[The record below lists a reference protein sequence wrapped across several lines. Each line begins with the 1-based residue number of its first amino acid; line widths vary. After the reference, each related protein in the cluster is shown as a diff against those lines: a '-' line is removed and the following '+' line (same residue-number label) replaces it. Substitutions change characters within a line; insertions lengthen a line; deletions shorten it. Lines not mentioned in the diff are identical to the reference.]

1 MRRSGLLVFV
11 ALALG
16 VSDPARRAAAADAP
30 PLDEIVVTGSRT
42 GRPLAQSSP
51 ALSVVDRHDVEDGRA
66 AISLDES
73 LARVPGLYVQNSG
86 NFAQDLRLQIRGF
99 GTRAAFGIR
108 EIKVFVDGLP
118 ETLPDGQTQVD
129 AIDLGAIE
137 RIEVLRRPAG
147 ALYGNASGGVI
158 QLFTA
163 EGSDEPEV
171 NVRALGGSFGR
182 ARYQASGG
190 GRHGPWKLF
199 AHVARTETDG
209 HRDHAAARST
219 SGLLKLRY
227 DIDDRTDLT
236 FLVHAV
242 DAPIAEDPGALTRA
256 EADADP
262 GAARELNVL
271 LDAGEAVREAR
282 AGMVLHHDGSIGRVS
297 AYAYGACRDFE
308 NRLAVRP
315 EQGAGIVA
323 FDRFSPGAG
332 AQVERPFTL
341 FGSDQK
347 LLLGFD
353 LQHQDDDRIRFTNV
367 DGQRGELLLAQRERV
382 SAAGAY
388 LQHTVDVRDDVELFA
403 GARFDAIRFDVD
415 VDFDATDSPSAG
427 NRTLDAWSPV
437 GGLRVQATPLLAFF
451 ASVST
456 AFQTPTTTELADPDG
471 GGFDPDLEPQT
482 SLGYDLGA
490 RFTAERV
497 QLGLAGF
504 FLRVED
510 QILRFES
517 ESGRDDYRN
526 AGRSRRFGIEADAQW
541 SIGRGFVWSSA
552 LTWLETEFRDYT
564 TVAGDFAGNEEPGTP
579 SWQVFQELRW
589 DHASGVFAAADAFV
603 VDDLY
608 VDDANQVRS
617 EGYALVGA
625 RAGWEIA
632 RGAWTFAPFVGL
644 TNLLDERYDGTVRL
658 NALGGRYFEPGPGRA
673 FVIGIGVG
681 AAL

>member
-1 MRRSGLLVFV
+1 MRRLGLLVLL
-11 ALALG
+11 ALA
-16 VSDPARRAAAADAP
+16 PALAGADLARGEPAP
-30 PLDEIVVTGSRT
+30 PLDEIVVTGTRT

-51 ALSVVDRHDVEDGRA
+51 ALSVVDRSEIGDGRA

-129 AIDLGAIE
+129 AIDLGAID
-137 RIEVLRRPAG
+137 RIEVLRRPAA

-163 EGSDEPEV
+163 EGSDQPRV
-171 NVRALGGSFGR
+171 DVRALGGSFGR
-182 ARYQASGG
+182 ARHQARGG

-199 AHVARTETDG
+199 AHVARSETDG
-209 HRDHAAARST
+209 HRDHSAARST

-236 FLVHAV
+236 FLVNAV
-242 DAPIAEDPGALTRA
+242 DAPLAEDPGALTRA

-262 GAARELNVL
+262 GAARELNVV

-282 AGMVLHHDGSIGRVS
+282 AGLVLRHSGAAAQVR
-297 AYAYGACRDFE
+297 AYAYGAYRDFE

-323 FDRFSPGAG
+323 FDRVSPGAG

-341 FGSDQK
+341 FGRDQE

-353 LQHQDDDRIRFTNV
+353 LQHQDDDRSRFTNV
-367 DGQRGELLLAQRERV
+367 AGQRGDLVLAQRERV

-388 LQHTVDVRDDVELFA
+388 LQHTVRPVEDVELFA

-415 VDFDATDSPSAG
+415 VDFDATDSPAAG
-427 NRTLDAWSPV
+427 SRTLDAWSPV
-437 GGLRVQATPLLAFF
+437 GGLRFQASPLLAVS

-456 AFQTPTTTELADPDG
+456 AFQTPTTTEFADPDG

-490 RFTAERV
+490 RFSTERV

-517 ESGRDDYRN
+517 ASGRDDYRN
-526 AGRSRRFGIEADAQW
+526 AGRSRRFGIEADGRW
-541 SIGRGFVWSSA
+541 SIGSGFVWSSA
-552 LTWLETEFRDYT
+552 FTWLDTEFRDYT
-564 TVAGDFAGNEEPGTP
+564 TGTGDFTGNEEPGTP
-579 SWQVFQELRW
+579 SWQMFQELRW
-589 DHASGVFAAADAFV
+589 DHACGVFAAGDVFA
-603 VDDLY
+603 VDDLF

-617 EGYALVGA
+617 EGYTLVGA

-673 FVIGIGVG
+673 FVVGIGIG
-681 AAL
+681 ATL